1 MELRNFHRQH
11 HLYSTGRPSRWASA
25 HIVVFYAFEWYM
37 ANLTKDFD
45 KIISATKINA
55 GWQIE
60 TWVLGDRTKVIICVM
75 MPYLTQCNIMSK
87 SKTDQCV
94 QQECWPATLLLL
106 LLLQTEQT
114 ETDTQ
119 QLASTQH
126 SNVQTRISVC
136 TSTHT
141 NNYTN
146 CSLYTEKNRNQSI
159 CSCISQRS
167 KTAKIKV

>member
-1 MELRNFHRQH
+1 
-11 HLYSTGRPSRWASA
+11 
-25 HIVVFYAFEWYM
+25 M

-45 KIISATKINA
+45 KIISGTKINA

-136 TSTHT
+136 TNTHQQLH
-141 NNYTN
+141 

-167 KTAKIKV
+167 KTAKTKV